1 MSAKMLDTMHRG
13 KANSRR
19 DEADTLREIALLS
32 AIFFTLDNLMRE
44 NRNQAFPL
52 SVMIY
57 VLVACIIVYVTGVVI
72 ERTRA
77 D

>member
-1 MSAKMLDTMHRG
+1 VG
-13 KANSRR
+13 KRTVA
-19 DEADTLREIALLS
+19 EMTADTLREIALLS

-44 NRNQAFPL
+44 DRNQAFPL

>member
-1 MSAKMLDTMHRG
+1 MG
-13 KANSRR
+13 KGGRHSCPVGKRTIA
-19 DEADTLREIALLS
+19 EMTADTLREIAVLS
-32 AIFFTLDNLMRE
+32 AVFFTLDNLRE

-57 VLVACIIVYVTGVVI
+57 VLIACIIVYVTGVVI

>member
-1 MSAKMLDTMHRG
+1 VG
-13 KANSRR
+13 KRTIA
-19 DEADTLREIALLS
+19 EMTADTLREIAVLS
-32 AIFFTLDNLMRE
+32 AVFFTLDNLMRD

-57 VLVACIIVYVTGVVI
+57 VLIACIIVYLVGVVI
-72 ERTRA
+72 ERTRS